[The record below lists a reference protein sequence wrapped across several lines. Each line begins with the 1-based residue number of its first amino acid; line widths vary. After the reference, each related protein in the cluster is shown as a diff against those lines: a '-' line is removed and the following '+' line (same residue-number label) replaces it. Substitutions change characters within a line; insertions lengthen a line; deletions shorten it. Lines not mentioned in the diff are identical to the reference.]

1 MKHALDLWASI
12 YSNHAALRSAVD
24 FLHVGGLL
32 GGGGAAI
39 AADRAALT
47 AHRRPDLADWLDSFH
62 ATHRAVLMGIA
73 VILISG
79 VLMLAADVDTYLY
92 SRVFWTKMALFVLL
106 LFNGSLLMRTETEA
120 RRGDRRAGGRLR
132 VLAAASLALWFLV
145 TLAGATLPNIT

>member
-1 MKHALDLWASI
+1 MKHALDLWASV
-12 YSNHAALRSAVD
+12 YSNHAALRSAID

-32 GGGGAAI
+32 GSGGAAI

-62 ATHRAVLMGIA
+62 TTHRVVLIGLV

-79 VLMLAADVDTYLY
+79 LLMLAADLNTYLY

-106 LFNGSLLMRTETEA
+106 LVNGSQLLRTEGA
-120 RRGDRRAGGRLR
+120 AGRGDDLADRRLR
-132 VLAAASLALWFLV
+132 VLAGASVALWFLV
-145 TLAGATLPNIT
+145 TLAGAALMNIS

>member
-1 MKHALDLWASI
+1 MKHVLDVWASV

-62 ATHRAVLMGIA
+62 ATHRIVLAGVTI
-73 VILISG
+73 ILISG
-79 VLMLAADVDTYLY
+79 ILMLAADVDTYLY
-92 SRVFWTKMALFVLL
+92 SRVFWTKMALFGLL
-106 LFNGSLLMRTETEA
+106 LFNGSLLVHTESAA
-120 RRGDRRAGGRLR
+120 RQGDQGAGGRLR
-132 VLAAASLALWFLV
+132 FLAAASLALWFLV
-145 TLAGATLPNIT
+145 TLAGAALTNIS